1 MQMYK
6 YVNVNMAEIKKPSL
20 FWDDFLLTNP

>member
-1 MQMYK
+1 MYK